1 MSDRSLPVRPD
12 LEQLKH
18 QAKDL
23 LRAIRRGDADAIAEL
38 RELHPTPPDA
48 ASAKLAD
55 AQLVLARSY
64 GATSWTRL
72 VQSVTLS
79 EALWTGNAQEVRASI
94 TAHPQLLNTSVRIRK
109 GNWGNPMSYAATRGH
124 TQIVQMLHDMG
135 AKDHEYA
142 MGRAMLLGHTDTA
155 MLLHGLMGTPPLP
168 ADALGG
174 PAYTLNAEGTRIA
187 FALGARVVLGD
198 GTQRAPVDVVLET
211 DSRDPEAKHAI
222 LAMYEANGYRFPDT
236 APMAVHR
243 GRIDLLDAHLARNPL
258 LLTRTFAHEE
268 IYPSALGCH
277 DEVQATHGT
286 PLKGGTLLHMAVD
299 FDELAVAEWLV
310 ARGMPVDTPATID
323 EHGWGGHTALFAT
336 VVSQP
341 AFWINHQER
350 APSAPFTALLLAHG
364 ANPNARANLWKQ
376 LHPGYGAEARH
387 DYRDVTPLGWGER
400 FHRSVFVNREAMRL
414 IAAAG
419 GRAESPT

>member
-1 MSDRSLPVRPD
+1 MSERSLPVRPD
-12 LEQLKH
+12 LVQLKH

-23 LRAIRRGDADAIAEL
+23 LRAIRRGDADATAEL
-38 RELHPTPPDA
+38 RALHPKQLDA
-48 ASAKLAD
+48 ATATLAD

-64 GATSWTRL
+64 GATGWTRL
-72 VQSVTLS
+72 VQSVKLT
-79 EALWTGNAQEVRASI
+79 EALWTGHGPEVRAII
-94 TAHPQLLNTSVRIRK
+94 TAHPELLDTSVRIRK

-124 TQIVQMLHDMG
+124 TPIVQMLHEMG

-142 MGRAMLLGHTDTA
+142 MGRAMLLGHTETA

-168 ADALGG
+168 ADAFGG
-174 PAYTLNAEGTRIA
+174 PAYTLNVEGTRLA
-187 FALGARVVLGD
+187 FALGARVAFDD

-211 DSRDPEAKHAI
+211 DSRHPAAKHAI
-222 LAMYEANGYRFPDT
+222 LAMYEAHGFRFPDT
-236 APMAVHR
+236 APMALHR
-243 GRIDLLDAHLARNPL
+243 GRIDLLEQHLARDPS

-286 PLKGGTLLHMAVD
+286 PLKGSTLLHMAVD
-299 FDELAVAEWLV
+299 FDELAIAEWLI
-310 ARGMPVDTPATID
+310 ARGMPVDTPAVVG

-350 APSAPFTALLLAHG
+350 TPCAPLTALLLAHG

-376 LHPGYGAEARH
+376 LHPGYGVEARH
-387 DYRDVTPLGWGER
+387 DYRDVTPLAWGEQ
-400 FHRSVFVNREAMRL
+400 FHRQVFVNREAMRL
-414 IAAAG
+414 IAEAG
-419 GRAESPT
+419 GRAEQPT